1 MAGHSKWAQIKHKKA
16 ATDARRGKLFG
27 KLARAISVAA
37 RDAGRDS
44 SMNLPLRIAVQKAR
58 DYNMPQDNIERAIAK
73 AAGGGNEA
81 TLQNFTYEAYGP
93 GGVALIITGITDN
106 NNRTSQEIKHLL
118 SEYGAKWASPGSV
131 LWAFEKKAMSGNQNP
146 IVKFS
151 LMKEIPRYSTN
162 LWKKLTNTMTFRKYT
177 PITKKRENTRY

>member
-131 LWAFEKKAMSGNQNP
+131 LWAFEKKSNEWESKPYSEIQLNERDTE
-146 IVKFS
+146 ILYK
-151 LMKEIPRYSTN
+151 LMEKIDEHDDVQEIYANNKET
-162 LWKKLTNTMTFRKYT
+162 
-177 PITKKRENTRY
+177 